1 VRALSG
7 YAAVT
12 CENAISKRCQ
22 CRCQGMSHGKSRSM
36 LAEFFEQLAED
47 DPHKIPEK
55 SKQLPLPAPI
65 GARYEA

>member
-1 VRALSG
+1 
-7 YAAVT
+7 
-12 CENAISKRCQ
+12 
-22 CRCQGMSHGKSRSM
+22 MSHGKSRSM

-55 SKQLPLPAPI
+55 SKQLPLPEPI